1 MKGNIMDKKI
11 LLSGAAAI
19 VMGVGIVAA
28 PAQASIDLSIGG
40 EASVS
45 LTMND
50 KCADT
55 QQTADDLDDI
65 IDFIDTKYTDGNTA
79 VTTKA
84 TFDAVLDDINTNI
97 TLEGASAGVGITADV
112 TFKDYNCDSGD
123 DATGEDGPE
132 LGWGKELSIGASG
145 TLANGLSVS
154 FSDTLDLTNTDD
166 KIGNFNMKFGGAF
179 GTLTVKDGAPSAVT
193 SALVGDT
200 SGRSVTGF
208 NDWEGH
214 TSSAKTAGLGGTGIM
229 YQAPSMGNMDLYVSW
244 APNKGDDGLDD
255 QEWQDTFGV
264 GLTFT
269 AGDFTIG
276 GGMESA
282 SAETACSNTYT
293 VDNATNVTAQTL
305 YDQVFD
311 GELAC
316 GDQTATAIGATFT
329 AGGVD
334 LSAAWSSRD
343 TDEADLTT
351 LSAGMSTDVGE
362 YSLSVDWANTVK
374 EYGLNSVEDEQTIIG
389 ATVSTALGDGVDLG
403 LSFST
408 NDVSL
413 ASEEFGDGHD
423 GDTNNYKAQAKITV
437 SF

>member
-19 VMGVGIVAA
+19 IMGVGIAAA

-40 EASVS
+40 EASVA

-50 KCADT
+50 KCSDT
-55 QQTADDLDDI
+55 KQSDDNLKDI
-65 IDFIDTKYTDGNTA
+65 LDFIDTKYTDGNSA
-79 VTTKA
+79 VTSSTTA
-84 TFDAVLDDINTNI
+84 DAVFDDINANV
-97 TLEGASAGVGITADV
+97 TLSSAASGALITADV

-132 LGWGKELSIGASG
+132 LSFGKELSIGASG
-145 TLANGLSVS
+145 TLANGLEVS
-154 FSDTLDLTNTDD
+154 FSDTLDLTNTND
-166 KIGNFNMKFGGAF
+166 KIGDFSMTFAGAF
-179 GTLTVKDGAPSAVT
+179 GTLTVKDGAPNAVT
-193 SALVGDT
+193 AALVGDT

-214 TSSAKTAGLGGTGIM
+214 TASAKTAGNGGTGIM
-229 YQAPSMGNMDLYVSW
+229 YQAPSMGNMDMYVSW
-244 APNKGDDGLDD
+244 APNSSDNGLDD
-255 QEWQDTFGV
+255 AEWQDTFSV
-264 GLTFT
+264 GLTFK
-269 AGDFTIG
+269 AGDITIG
-276 GGMESA
+276 GGMQTA
-282 SAETACSNTYT
+282 SAETACSNTYEIAA
-293 VDNATNVTAQTL
+293 ATDTTAQVL
-305 YDQVFD
+305 YDKVFD

-316 GDQTATAIGATFT
+316 GDQTATAIGATFA

-351 LSAGMSTDVGE
+351 LSAGMSTEVGA

-374 EYGLNSVEDEQTIIG
+374 EYGLKGVEDEQTIIG

-413 ASEEFGDGHD
+413 ASEEFGDGND

-437 SF
+437 GF

>member
-11 LLSGAAAI
+11 LLGGAAALLL
-19 VMGVGIVAA
+19 VGNMYATPASAA
-28 PAQASIDLSIGG
+28 IDLSIGG

-50 KCADT
+50 KCSDT
-55 QQTADDLDDI
+55 QQTADDMEDI
-65 IDFIDTKYTDGNTA
+65 LDFIDTKYTDGNAAVSDTA
-79 VTTKA
+79 TA
-84 TFDAVLDDINTNI
+84 NDVLDDINTNV
-97 TLEGASAGVGITADV
+97 TFAAGDTFSNV
-112 TFKDYNCDSGD
+112 TFKDYNCESGV
-123 DATGEDGPE
+123 DATKEDGPE

-166 KIGNFNMKFGGAF
+166 KHGNFSMSFGGAF
-179 GTLTVKDGAPSAVT
+179 GTLTVKDGAPNAVT
-193 SALVGDT
+193 SALQGDT
-200 SGRSVTGF
+200 SARAVTGF

-214 TSSAKTAGLGGTGIM
+214 TTSAKTAGNGGTGIL

-244 APNKGDDGLDD
+244 APNASDNGLSSANY
-255 QEWQDTFGV
+255 QDTFGV
-264 GLTFT
+264 GLTFS
-269 AGDFTIG
+269 AGDLTIG
-276 GGMESA
+276 GGMQTA
-282 SAETACSNTYT
+282 SAEAACSST
-293 VDNATNVTAQTL
+293 VTVANADITAQAL
-305 YDQVFD
+305 YDYAFD

-316 GDQTATAIGATFT
+316 GDQTATAIGATFS

-334 LSAAWSSRD
+334 LSAAWSERD

-351 LSAGMSTDVGE
+351 LSAGMSTDVGA

-374 EYGLNSVEDEQTIIG
+374 GYGLKGVEDEQTIIG

-408 NDVSL
+408 NDMSL
-413 ASEEFGDGHD
+413 ASEEFGDGND
-423 GDTNNYKAQAKITV
+423 GDTNNYRAQAKITV

>member
-1 MKGNIMDKKI
+1 MDKKI
-11 LLSGAAAI
+11 LLGGAAALLL
-19 VMGVGIVAA
+19 VGNMYATPASAA
-28 PAQASIDLSIGG
+28 IDLSIGG

-50 KCADT
+50 KCSDT
-55 QQTADDLDDI
+55 QQTADDMEDI
-65 IDFIDTKYTDGNTA
+65 LDFIDTKYTDGNAAVSDTA
-79 VTTKA
+79 TA
-84 TFDAVLDDINTNI
+84 NDVLDDINTNV
-97 TLEGASAGVGITADV
+97 TFAAGDTFSNV
-112 TFKDYNCDSGD
+112 TFKDYNCESGV
-123 DATGEDGPE
+123 DATKEDGPE

-166 KIGNFNMKFGGAF
+166 KHGNFSMSFGGAF
-179 GTLTVKDGAPSAVT
+179 GTLTVKDGAPNAVT

-200 SGRSVTGF
+200 SGRAVTGF

-214 TSSAKTAGLGGTGIM
+214 TSSAKTAGNGGTGIL

-244 APNKGDDGLDD
+244 APNASDNGLSSANY
-255 QEWQDTFGV
+255 QDTFAV
-264 GLTFT
+264 GLTFS
-269 AGDFTIG
+269 AGDLTIG
-276 GGMESA
+276 GGMQTA
-282 SAETACSNTYT
+282 SAEAACSST
-293 VDNATNVTAQTL
+293 VTVANADITAQAL
-305 YDQVFD
+305 YDYAFD

-316 GDQTATAIGATFT
+316 GDQTATAIGATFS

-334 LSAAWSSRD
+334 LSAAWSERD

-351 LSAGMSTDVGE
+351 LSAGMSTDVGA

-374 EYGLNSVEDEQTIIG
+374 GYGLKGVEDEQTIIG

-408 NDVSL
+408 NDMSL
-413 ASEEFGDGHD
+413 ASEEFGDGND
-423 GDTNNYKAQAKITV
+423 GDTNNYRAQAKITV

>member
-1 MKGNIMDKKI
+1 MDKKI
-11 LLSGAAAI
+11 LLSSAAALLL
-19 VMGVGIVAA
+19 VGNMYATPANAA
-28 PAQASIDLSIGG
+28 IDLSIGG

-55 QQTADDLDDI
+55 KQAADTIQTLADFVDTTYGGNDNSAATTAALIDAIMDDVNTDVVAADNDSDLD
-65 IDFIDTKYTDGNTA
+65 A
-79 VTTKA
+79 
-84 TFDAVLDDINTNI
+84 I
-97 TLEGASAGVGITADV
+97 TY
-112 TFKDYNCDSGD
+112 KDYNCDSGD

-166 KIGNFNMKFGGAF
+166 KHGNFKMTFAGAF

-214 TSSAKTAGLGGTGIM
+214 TSSAKTIGLGGTGIM
-229 YQAPSMGNMDLYVSW
+229 YQAPSMGNMDMYVSW

-255 QEWQDTFGV
+255 QNYQDTFGV
-264 GLTFT
+264 GLTFN

-282 SAETACSNTYT
+282 SATENACAAGGTLDGDT
-293 VDNATNVTAQTL
+293 TAQAA
-305 YDQVFD
+305 YDMIFKGD
-311 GELAC
+311 LEC
-316 GDQTATAIGATFT
+316 GDQTATAIGVTFA

-351 LSAGMSTDVGE
+351 LSAGMSTSVGD
-362 YSLSVDWANTVK
+362 YSLAVDWANTVK
-374 EYGLNSVEDEQTIIG
+374 AYGLEGVEDEQTIIG
-389 ATVSTALGDGVDLG
+389 ATISTALGDGVDLG

-413 ASEEFGDGHD
+413 ASEENGGGHG
-423 GDTNNYKAQAKITV
+423 GDTNNYRAQAKITV
-437 SF
+437 GF

>member
-1 MKGNIMDKKI
+1 MDKKI
-11 LLSGAAAI
+11 LLGGAAALLL
-19 VMGVGIVAA
+19 VGNMYATPANAA
-28 PAQASIDLSIGG
+28 IDLSIGG

-50 KCADT
+50 KCSDT
-55 QQTADDLDDI
+55 QQTADDMEDI
-65 IDFIDTKYTDGNTA
+65 LDFIDTKYTDGNAAVSDTA
-79 VTTKA
+79 TA
-84 TFDAVLDDINTNI
+84 NDVLDDINTNV
-97 TLEGASAGVGITADV
+97 TFAAGDTFSNV
-112 TFKDYNCDSGD
+112 TFKDYNCESGV
-123 DATGEDGPE
+123 DATKEDGPE

-166 KIGNFNMKFGGAF
+166 KHGNFSMSFGGAF
-179 GTLTVKDGAPSAVT
+179 GTLTVKDGAPNAVT

-200 SGRSVTGF
+200 SGRAVTGF

-214 TSSAKTAGLGGTGIM
+214 TSSAKTAGNGGTGIL

-244 APNKGDDGLDD
+244 APNASDNGLSSANY
-255 QEWQDTFGV
+255 QDTFGV
-264 GLTFT
+264 GLTFS
-269 AGDFTIG
+269 AGDLTIG
-276 GGMESA
+276 GGMQTA
-282 SAETACSNTYT
+282 SAEAACSST
-293 VDNATNVTAQTL
+293 VTVANADITAQAL
-305 YDQVFD
+305 YDYAFD

-316 GDQTATAIGATFT
+316 GDQTATAIGATFS

-334 LSAAWSSRD
+334 LSAAWSERD

-351 LSAGMSTDVGE
+351 LSAGMSTDVGA

-374 EYGLNSVEDEQTIIG
+374 GYGLKGVEDEQTIIG

-408 NDVSL
+408 NDMSL
-413 ASEEFGDGHD
+413 ASEEFGDGND
-423 GDTNNYKAQAKITV
+423 GDTNNYRAQAKITV

>member
-1 MKGNIMDKKI
+1 MDKKI
-11 LLSGAAAI
+11 LLGGAAALLL
-19 VMGVGIVAA
+19 VGNMYATPASAA
-28 PAQASIDLSIGG
+28 IDLSIGG

-50 KCADT
+50 KCSDT
-55 QQTADDLDDI
+55 QQTADDMEDI
-65 IDFIDTKYTDGNTA
+65 LDFIDTKYTDGNAAVSDTA
-79 VTTKA
+79 TA
-84 TFDAVLDDINTNI
+84 NDVLDDINTNV
-97 TLEGASAGVGITADV
+97 TFAAGDTFSNV
-112 TFKDYNCDSGD
+112 TFKDYNCESGV
-123 DATGEDGPE
+123 DATKEDGPE

-166 KIGNFNMKFGGAF
+166 KHGNFSMSFGGAF
-179 GTLTVKDGAPSAVT
+179 GTLTVKDGAPNAVT

-200 SGRSVTGF
+200 SGRAVTGF

-214 TSSAKTAGLGGTGIM
+214 TSSAKTAGNGGTGIL

-244 APNKGDDGLDD
+244 APNASDNGLSSANY
-255 QEWQDTFGV
+255 QDTFGV
-264 GLTFT
+264 GLTFS
-269 AGDFTIG
+269 AGDLTIG
-276 GGMESA
+276 GGMQTA
-282 SAETACSNTYT
+282 SAEAACSST
-293 VDNATNVTAQTL
+293 VTVANADITAQAL
-305 YDQVFD
+305 YDYAFD

-316 GDQTATAIGATFT
+316 GDQTATAIGATFS

-334 LSAAWSSRD
+334 LSAAWSERD

-351 LSAGMSTDVGE
+351 LSAGMSTDVGA

-374 EYGLNSVEDEQTIIG
+374 GYGLKGVEDEQTIIG

-408 NDVSL
+408 NDMSL
-413 ASEEFGDGHD
+413 ASEEFGDGND
-423 GDTNNYKAQAKITV
+423 GDTNNYRAQAKITV